1 MFSRLA
7 ACAFFELCYNRP
19 MIKII
24 NTNRMTRQPF
34 FQALI
39 NYLHQHQDV
48 TLRQIKAAFEGE
60 KNLDRQLDAYIEAGY
75 IHRKNRRYQNAFRL
89 LDSLDGLSLDQEI
102 FVDTESALFDQ
113 VKEITFRRQMT
124 NSTNDLVIEEEVD
137 LVRERLTLDSYFY
150 KMRTQEEL
158 SEDQKKLYVIL
169 GDVNPDYALK
179 YMTSFL
185 LKFTRKERVIQRRS
199 DIFVEALVILGFLE
213 QVAPQTY
220 ALTMEVD
227 PEQLIFRKI

>member
-1 MFSRLA
+1 
-7 ACAFFELCYNRP
+7 
-19 MIKII
+19 
-24 NTNRMTRQPF
+24 MTRQSF

-39 NYLHQHQDV
+39 HYLHQHQDV

-75 IHRKNRRYQNAFRL
+75 IRRENRRYQKAFRL
-89 LDSLDGLSLDQEI
+89 LDSLVGLSLDQEI
-102 FVDTESALFDQ
+102 FVDTESTLFDQ

-124 NSTNDLVIEEEVD
+124 IATNGLVIEEEVD

-158 SEDQKKLYVIL
+158 SEDQKKLYAIL

-185 LKFTRKERVIQRRS
+185 LKFTRKERVIQRRA
-199 DIFVEALVILGFLE
+199 DIFVEALVILDFLE

-220 ALTMEVD
+220 ALTMEMD
-227 PEQLIFRKI
+227 PEQLIFRKK

>member
-1 MFSRLA
+1 
-7 ACAFFELCYNRP
+7 
-19 MIKII
+19 MIKIFH
-24 NTNRMTRQPF
+24 TNRMTRQSF

-113 VKEITFRRQMT
+113 LKEVTFRRQMT
-124 NSTNDLVIEEEVD
+124 NATNDLIIEEDVD
-137 LVRERLTLDSYFY
+137 LMRENLTLDSYFY

-158 SEDQKKLYVIL
+158 SEDQKKLYAIL

-185 LKFTRKERVIQRRS
+185 LKFTRKDKVIQRRS
-199 DIFVEALVILGFLE
+199 DIFVQALVTLDFLE
-213 QVAPQTY
+213 EISPQTY
-220 ALTMEVD
+220 ALTMEMD

>member
-1 MFSRLA
+1 
-7 ACAFFELCYNRP
+7 
-19 MIKII
+19 
-24 NTNRMTRQPF
+24 MTRQPF

-39 NYLHQHQDV
+39 HYLHEHQDV

-75 IHRKNRRYQNAFRL
+75 IRRENRRYQKAFRL
-89 LDSLDGLSLDQEI
+89 LDSLVGLSLDQEI
-102 FVDTESALFDQ
+102 FVDTESTLFDQ

-158 SEDQKKLYVIL
+158 SEDQKKLYAIL

-185 LKFTRKERVIQRRS
+185 LKFTRKDKVIQRRS
-199 DIFVEALVILGFLE
+199 DIFVQALVTLDFLE
-213 QVAPQTY
+213 EISPQTY
-220 ALTMEVD
+220 ALTMEMD

>member
-1 MFSRLA
+1 
-7 ACAFFELCYNRP
+7 
-19 MIKII
+19 MIKIFH
-24 NTNRMTRQPF
+24 TNRMTRQPF

-39 NYLHQHQDV
+39 HYLHEHQDV

-113 VKEITFRRQMT
+113 LKEVTFRRQMT
-124 NSTNDLVIEEEVD
+124 NATNDLIIEEDVD
-137 LVRERLTLDSYFY
+137 LMRENLTLDSYFY

-158 SEDQKKLYVIL
+158 SEDQKKLYAIL

-185 LKFTRKERVIQRRS
+185 LKFTRKDKVIQRRP
-199 DIFVEALVILGFLE
+199 DIFVQALVTLDFLE
-213 QVAPQTY
+213 EISPQSY
-220 ALTMEVD
+220 VLTMEMD
-227 PEQLIFRKI
+227 RKQLIFRKIKDEA

>member
-1 MFSRLA
+1 
-7 ACAFFELCYNRP
+7 

-113 VKEITFRRQMT
+113 LKEVTFHRQMT
-124 NSTNDLVIEEEVD
+124 NATNDLIIEEDVD
-137 LVRERLTLDSYFY
+137 LMRENLTLDSYFY

-158 SEDQKKLYVIL
+158 SEDQKKLYAIL

-185 LKFTRKERVIQRRS
+185 LKFTRKDKVIQRRS
-199 DIFVEALVILGFLE
+199 DIFVQALVTLDFLE
-213 QVAPQTY
+213 EISPQTY
-220 ALTMEVD
+220 ALTMEMD

>member
-1 MFSRLA
+1 
-7 ACAFFELCYNRP
+7 
-19 MIKII
+19 
-24 NTNRMTRQPF
+24 MTRQPF

-39 NYLHQHQDV
+39 HYLHQHQDV

-75 IHRKNRRYQNAFRL
+75 IRRENRRYQKAFRL
-89 LDSLDGLSLDQEI
+89 LDSLVGLSLDQEI
-102 FVDTESALFDQ
+102 FVDTESTLFDQ

-158 SEDQKKLYVIL
+158 SEDQKKLYAIL

>member
-1 MFSRLA
+1 
-7 ACAFFELCYNRP
+7 
-19 MIKII
+19 MIKIFH
-24 NTNRMTRQPF
+24 TNKMTRQPF

-39 NYLHQHQDV
+39 HYLHQHQDV

-75 IHRKNRRYQNAFRL
+75 IRRENRRYQKAFRL
-89 LDSLDGLSLDQEI
+89 LDSLVGLSLDQEI
-102 FVDTESALFDQ
+102 FVDTESTLFDQ

>member
-1 MFSRLA
+1 
-7 ACAFFELCYNRP
+7 
-19 MIKII
+19 
-24 NTNRMTRQPF
+24 MTRQPF

-39 NYLHQHQDV
+39 HYLHQHQDV

-75 IHRKNRRYQNAFRL
+75 IRRENRRYQKAFRL
-89 LDSLDGLSLDQEI
+89 LDSLVGLSLDQEI
-102 FVDTESALFDQ
+102 FVDTESTLFDQ

-158 SEDQKKLYVIL
+158 SEDQKKLYAIL

-185 LKFTRKERVIQRRS
+185 LKFTRKERVIHRRS

>member
-1 MFSRLA
+1 
-7 ACAFFELCYNRP
+7 
-19 MIKII
+19 
-24 NTNRMTRQPF
+24 MTRQPF

-39 NYLHQHQDV
+39 HYLHEHQDV

-113 VKEITFRRQMT
+113 LKEVTFRRQMT
-124 NSTNDLVIEEEVD
+124 KATNDLIIEEDVD
-137 LVRERLTLDSYFY
+137 LMRENLTLDSYFY

-158 SEDQKKLYVIL
+158 SEDQKKLYAIL
-169 GDVNPDYALK
+169 GDVNPNYALK

-185 LKFTRKERVIQRRS
+185 LKFTRKDKVIQRRP
-199 DIFVEALVILGFLE
+199 DIFVQALVTLDFLE
-213 QVAPQTY
+213 EISPQTY
-220 ALTMEVD
+220 ALTMEMD

>member
-1 MFSRLA
+1 
-7 ACAFFELCYNRP
+7 
-19 MIKII
+19 
-24 NTNRMTRQPF
+24 MTRQPF

-39 NYLHQHQDV
+39 NYLHEHQDV

-75 IHRKNRRYQNAFRL
+75 KHRKNRRYQNAFRL

-113 VKEITFRRQMT
+113 LKEVTFRRQMT
-124 NSTNDLVIEEEVD
+124 NATNDLIIEEDVD
-137 LVRERLTLDSYFY
+137 LMRENLTLDSYFY

-158 SEDQKKLYVIL
+158 SEDQKKLYAIL

-185 LKFTRKERVIQRRS
+185 LKFTRKDKVIQRRS
-199 DIFVEALVILGFLE
+199 DIFVQALVTLDFLE
-213 QVAPQTY
+213 EISPQTY
-220 ALTMEVD
+220 ALTMEMD

>member
-1 MFSRLA
+1 
-7 ACAFFELCYNRP
+7 

-75 IHRKNRRYQNAFRL
+75 KHRKNRRYQNAFRL

-113 VKEITFRRQMT
+113 LKEVTFRRQMT
-124 NSTNDLVIEEEVD
+124 NATNDLIIEEDVD
-137 LVRERLTLDSYFY
+137 LMRENLTLDSYFY

-158 SEDQKKLYVIL
+158 SEDQKKLYAIL

-185 LKFTRKERVIQRRS
+185 LKFTRKDKVIQRRS
-199 DIFVEALVILGFLE
+199 DIFVQALVTLDFLE
-213 QVAPQTY
+213 EISPQTY
-220 ALTMEVD
+220 ALTMEMD

>member
-1 MFSRLA
+1 
-7 ACAFFELCYNRP
+7 
-19 MIKII
+19 
-24 NTNRMTRQPF
+24 MTRQPF

-39 NYLHQHQDV
+39 HYLHEHQDV

-113 VKEITFRRQMT
+113 LKEVTFRRQMT
-124 NSTNDLVIEEEVD
+124 NATNDLIIEEDVD
-137 LVRERLTLDSYFY
+137 LMRENLTLDSYFY

-158 SEDQKKLYVIL
+158 SEDQKKLYAIL

-185 LKFTRKERVIQRRS
+185 LKFTRKDKVIQRRP
-199 DIFVEALVILGFLE
+199 DIFVQALVTLDFLE
-213 QVAPQTY
+213 EISPQTY
-220 ALTMEVD
+220 ALTMEMD

>member
-1 MFSRLA
+1 
-7 ACAFFELCYNRP
+7 
-19 MIKII
+19 MIKIFH
-24 NTNRMTRQPF
+24 TNRMTRQPF

-39 NYLHQHQDV
+39 HYLHEHQDV

-113 VKEITFRRQMT
+113 LKEVTFHRQMT
-124 NSTNDLVIEEEVD
+124 NATNDLIIEEDVD
-137 LVRERLTLDSYFY
+137 LMRENLTLDSYFY

-158 SEDQKKLYVIL
+158 SEDQKKLYAIL

-185 LKFTRKERVIQRRS
+185 LKFTRKDKVIQRRS
-199 DIFVEALVILGFLE
+199 DIFVQALVTLDFLE
-213 QVAPQTY
+213 EISPQTY
-220 ALTMEVD
+220 ALTMEMD
-227 PEQLIFRKI
+227 PEKLIFRKI

>member
-1 MFSRLA
+1 
-7 ACAFFELCYNRP
+7 
-19 MIKII
+19 MIKIFH
-24 NTNRMTRQPF
+24 TNRMTRQPF

-39 NYLHQHQDV
+39 HYLHEHQDV

-113 VKEITFRRQMT
+113 LKEVTFRRQMT
-124 NSTNDLVIEEEVD
+124 NATNDLIIEEDVD
-137 LVRERLTLDSYFY
+137 LMRENLTLDSYFY

-158 SEDQKKLYVIL
+158 SEDQKKLYAIL

-185 LKFTRKERVIQRRS
+185 LKFTRKDKVIQRRP
-199 DIFVEALVILGFLE
+199 DIFVQALVTLDFLE
-213 QVAPQTY
+213 EISPQSY
-220 ALTMEVD
+220 VLTMEMD
-227 PEQLIFRKI
+227 REQLIFRKTKDEA

>member
-1 MFSRLA
+1 
-7 ACAFFELCYNRP
+7 
-19 MIKII
+19 
-24 NTNRMTRQPF
+24 MTRQPF

-39 NYLHQHQDV
+39 NYLHEHQDV

-113 VKEITFRRQMT
+113 LKEVTFRRQMT
-124 NSTNDLVIEEEVD
+124 NATNDLIIEEDVD
-137 LVRERLTLDSYFY
+137 LMRENLTLDSYFY

-158 SEDQKKLYVIL
+158 SEDQKKLYAIL

-185 LKFTRKERVIQRRS
+185 LKFTRKDKVIQRRS
-199 DIFVEALVILGFLE
+199 DIFVQALVTLDFLE
-213 QVAPQTY
+213 EISPQTY
-220 ALTMEVD
+220 ALTMEMD
-227 PEQLIFRKI
+227 PEQLIFRKK

>member
-1 MFSRLA
+1 
-7 ACAFFELCYNRP
+7 
-19 MIKII
+19 
-24 NTNRMTRQPF
+24 MTRQPF

-39 NYLHQHQDV
+39 NYLHEHQDV

-113 VKEITFRRQMT
+113 LKEVTFHRQMT
-124 NSTNDLVIEEEVD
+124 NATNDLIIEEDVD
-137 LVRERLTLDSYFY
+137 LMWENLTLDSYFY

-158 SEDQKKLYVIL
+158 SEDQKKLYAIL

-185 LKFTRKERVIQRRS
+185 LKFTRKDKVIQRRS
-199 DIFVEALVILGFLE
+199 DIFVQALVTLDFLE
-213 QVAPQTY
+213 EISPQSY
-220 ALTMEVD
+220 VLTMEMD
-227 PEQLIFRKI
+227 RKQLIFRKIKDEA

>member
-1 MFSRLA
+1 
-7 ACAFFELCYNRP
+7 
-19 MIKII
+19 MIKIFH
-24 NTNRMTRQPF
+24 TNKMTRQPF

-75 IHRKNRRYQNAFRL
+75 IGRANRRYQNAFQL
-89 LDSLDGLSLDQEI
+89 LDSLEGLSLDQEI
-102 FVDTESALFDQ
+102 FVDTESDLFTQLKD
-113 VKEITFRRQMT
+113 ITFHRQMT

-137 LVRERLTLDSYFY
+137 LVRERLTMDSYFY

-158 SEDQKKLYVIL
+158 SKDQKKLYAIL

-227 PEQLIFRKI
+227 PEQLIFRK

>member
-1 MFSRLA
+1 
-7 ACAFFELCYNRP
+7 
-19 MIKII
+19 
-24 NTNRMTRQPF
+24 MTRQPF

-39 NYLHQHQDV
+39 HYLHEHQDV
-48 TLRQIKAAFEGE
+48 TLRQIKAAFEWE

-113 VKEITFRRQMT
+113 LKEVTFRRQMT
-124 NSTNDLVIEEEVD
+124 NATNDLIIEEDVD
-137 LVRERLTLDSYFY
+137 LMRENLTLDSYFY

-158 SEDQKKLYVIL
+158 SEDQKKLYAIL
-169 GDVNPDYALK
+169 GDVNPNYALK

-185 LKFTRKERVIQRRS
+185 LKFTRKDKVIQRRP
-199 DIFVEALVILGFLE
+199 DIFVQALVTLDFLE
-213 QVAPQTY
+213 EISPQTY
-220 ALTMEVD
+220 ALTMEMD

>member
-1 MFSRLA
+1 
-7 ACAFFELCYNRP
+7 
-19 MIKII
+19 
-24 NTNRMTRQPF
+24 MTRQPF

>member
-1 MFSRLA
+1 
-7 ACAFFELCYNRP
+7 
-19 MIKII
+19 
-24 NTNRMTRQPF
+24 MTRQPF

-39 NYLHQHQDV
+39 HYLHQHQDV

-113 VKEITFRRQMT
+113 LKEVTFRRQMT
-124 NSTNDLVIEEEVD
+124 KATNDLIIEEDVD
-137 LVRERLTLDSYFY
+137 LMRENLTLDSYFY

-158 SEDQKKLYVIL
+158 SEDQKKLYAIL

-185 LKFTRKERVIQRRS
+185 LKFTRKDKVIQRRS
-199 DIFVEALVILGFLE
+199 DIFVQALVTLDFLE
-213 QVAPQTY
+213 EISPQTY
-220 ALTMEVD
+220 ALTMEMD

>member
-1 MFSRLA
+1 
-7 ACAFFELCYNRP
+7 
-19 MIKII
+19 
-24 NTNRMTRQPF
+24 MTRQPF

-39 NYLHQHQDV
+39 HYLHEHQDV

-113 VKEITFRRQMT
+113 LKEVTFRRQMT
-124 NSTNDLVIEEEVD
+124 NAINDLVIEEDVD
-137 LVRERLTLDSYFY
+137 LMRERLTLDSYFY

-158 SEDQKKLYVIL
+158 SEDQKKLYAIL
-169 GDVNPDYALK
+169 GDVNPNYALK

-185 LKFTRKERVIQRRS
+185 LKFTRKDKVIQRRP
-199 DIFVEALVILGFLE
+199 DIFVQALVTLDFLE
-213 QVAPQTY
+213 EISPQSY
-220 ALTMEVD
+220 VLTMEMD
-227 PEQLIFRKI
+227 RKQLIFRKIKDEA

>member
-1 MFSRLA
+1 M
-7 ACAFFELCYNRP
+7 
-19 MIKII
+19 
-24 NTNRMTRQPF
+24 
-34 FQALI
+34 
-39 NYLHQHQDV
+39 
-48 TLRQIKAAFEGE
+48 
-60 KNLDRQLDAYIEAGY
+60 
-75 IHRKNRRYQNAFRL
+75 
-89 LDSLDGLSLDQEI
+89 GLSLDQEI
-102 FVDTESALFDQ
+102 FVDTESTLFDQ

-220 ALTMEVD
+220 ALFSINFW
-227 PEQLIFRKI
+227 IFTGVSTVISPKR

>member
-1 MFSRLA
+1 
-7 ACAFFELCYNRP
+7 
-19 MIKII
+19 
-24 NTNRMTRQPF
+24 MTRQPF

-39 NYLHQHQDV
+39 NYLHEHQDV

-113 VKEITFRRQMT
+113 LKEVTFRRQMT
-124 NSTNDLVIEEEVD
+124 NATNDLIIEEDVD
-137 LVRERLTLDSYFY
+137 LMRENLTLDSYFY

-158 SEDQKKLYVIL
+158 SEDQKKLYAIL

-185 LKFTRKERVIQRRS
+185 LKFTRKDKVIQRRP
-199 DIFVEALVILGFLE
+199 DIFVQALVTLDFLE
-213 QVAPQTY
+213 EISPQSY
-220 ALTMEVD
+220 VLTMEMD
-227 PEQLIFRKI
+227 RKQLIFRKIKDEA

>member
-1 MFSRLA
+1 
-7 ACAFFELCYNRP
+7 
-19 MIKII
+19 MIKIFH
-24 NTNRMTRQPF
+24 TNRMTRQSF

-75 IHRKNRRYQNAFRL
+75 IRRENRRYQNAFSL
-89 LDSLDGLSLDQEI
+89 LDSLAGLSLDQEI

-124 NSTNDLVIEEEVD
+124 IATNGLVIEEEVD

-158 SEDQKKLYVIL
+158 SEDQKKLYAIL

-185 LKFTRKERVIQRRS
+185 LKFTRKERVIQRRA

-220 ALTMEVD
+220 ALTMEMD
-227 PEQLIFRKI
+227 PEQLIFRKK

>member
-1 MFSRLA
+1 
-7 ACAFFELCYNRP
+7 
-19 MIKII
+19 
-24 NTNRMTRQPF
+24 MTRQPF

-39 NYLHQHQDV
+39 NYLHEHQDV

-89 LDSLDGLSLDQEI
+89 LDSLVGLSLDQEI
-102 FVDTESALFDQ
+102 FVDTESALFDK

-124 NSTNDLVIEEEVD
+124 NSTNGLVIEEEVD

>member
-1 MFSRLA
+1 
-7 ACAFFELCYNRP
+7 
-19 MIKII
+19 
-24 NTNRMTRQPF
+24 MTRQPF

-113 VKEITFRRQMT
+113 LKEVTFRRQMT
-124 NSTNDLVIEEEVD
+124 NATNDLIIEEDVD
-137 LVRERLTLDSYFY
+137 LMRENLTLDSYFY

-158 SEDQKKLYVIL
+158 SEDQKKLYAIL

-185 LKFTRKERVIQRRS
+185 LKFTRKDKVIQRRS
-199 DIFVEALVILGFLE
+199 DIFVQALVTLDFLE
-213 QVAPQTY
+213 EISPQTY
-220 ALTMEVD
+220 ALTMEMD

>member
-1 MFSRLA
+1 
-7 ACAFFELCYNRP
+7 
-19 MIKII
+19 
-24 NTNRMTRQPF
+24 MTRQPF

-39 NYLHQHQDV
+39 HYLHEHQDV

-113 VKEITFRRQMT
+113 LKEVTFHRQMT
-124 NSTNDLVIEEEVD
+124 NVTNDLIIEEDVD
-137 LVRERLTLDSYFY
+137 LMRENLTLDSYFY

-158 SEDQKKLYVIL
+158 SEDQKKLYQIL
-169 GDVNPDYALK
+169 GDVNPNYALK

-185 LKFTRKERVIQRRS
+185 LKFTRKDKVIQRRP
-199 DIFVEALVILGFLE
+199 DIFVQALVTLDFLE
-213 QVAPQTY
+213 EISPQTY
-220 ALTMEVD
+220 ALTMEMD

>member
-1 MFSRLA
+1 
-7 ACAFFELCYNRP
+7 
-19 MIKII
+19 
-24 NTNRMTRQPF
+24 MTRQPF

-39 NYLHQHQDV
+39 HYLHEHQDV

-113 VKEITFRRQMT
+113 LKEVTFRRQMT
-124 NSTNDLVIEEEVD
+124 KATNDLIIEEDVD
-137 LVRERLTLDSYFY
+137 LMRENLTLDSYFY

-158 SEDQKKLYVIL
+158 SEDQKKLYAIL

-185 LKFTRKERVIQRRS
+185 LKFTRKDKVIQRRP
-199 DIFVEALVILGFLE
+199 DIFVQALVTLDFLE
-213 QVAPQTY
+213 EISPQSY
-220 ALTMEVD
+220 VLTMEMD
-227 PEQLIFRKI
+227 RKQLIFRKIKDEA

>member
-1 MFSRLA
+1 
-7 ACAFFELCYNRP
+7 
-19 MIKII
+19 
-24 NTNRMTRQPF
+24 MTRQPF

-39 NYLHQHQDV
+39 HYLHQHQDV

-75 IHRKNRRYQNAFRL
+75 IRRENRRYQNAFSL
-89 LDSLDGLSLDQEI
+89 LDSLEGLSLDQEI
-102 FVDTESALFDQ
+102 FVDTESTLFDQ

-185 LKFTRKERVIQRRS
+185 LKFTRKERVIQRRA
-199 DIFVEALVILGFLE
+199 DIFVEALVILDFLE

-227 PEQLIFRKI
+227 PEQLIFRK